1 MLKMYCDRCGKELD
15 QANMK
20 YVGLSINDYGD
31 DTSDLEHWDFCQEC
45 ARSIKHSMI
54 RNIAD
59 YEQSIIKADADPL
72 G

>member
-31 DTSDLEHWDFCQEC
+31 NTSDLEHWDFCKEC
-45 ARSIKHSMI
+45 AGSIKHSMI
-54 RNIAD
+54 RNIYD
-59 YEQSIIKADADPL
+59 YEHSIVMYQIL
-72 G
+72 

>member
-20 YVGLSINDYGD
+20 YVGLIINDYGD
-31 DTSDLEHWDFCQEC
+31 DTSDLEHWDFCKEC
-45 ARSIKHSMI
+45 AGSIKHSMI
-54 RNIAD
+54 RNIYD
-59 YEQSIIKADADPL
+59 YEHSIVKADADPL